1 MAARDTGRDLVASA
15 DVTVLLSR
23 GPFNAVRDAT
33 SNAMSAVCECCNY
46 GRRRVNEGRR
56 QELCLVSSEV
66 EARFLGEAEG
76 LSCAYFSASSL
87 SQLHSRKTSYKYLK
101 A

>member
-33 SNAMSAVCECCNY
+33 SSAMSAVCECCNY
-46 GRRRVNEGRR
+46 GRRRVNEGR

-76 LSCAYFSASSL
+76 FSYACFSALSL
-87 SQLHSRKTSYKYLK
+87 L
-101 A
+101 

>member
-1 MAARDTGRDLVASA
+1 MAARNTGRDLVASA

-33 SNAMSAVCECCNY
+33 SSAMSAVCECCNY
-46 GRRRVNEGRR
+46 GRRRVNEGR

-76 LSCAYFSASSL
+76 LSWAYFSASSL